1 MVTMELVLKQ
11 VLLVEEMVLVEPKV
25 DLLVLVHGVTAQLVA
40 VAVVLQVYFM
50 MVLLLLEL
58 AVEAAAVDQVV
69 VSTVVV
75 LLMVA
80 ILVETIKLLLKV

>member
-1 MVTMELVLKQ
+1 MELVVKQ
-11 VLLVEEMVLVEPKV
+11 VLLVVVTVLVEPKV
-25 DLLVLVHGVTAQLVA
+25 DLLVLVHGVTAQLVV
-40 VAVVLQVYFM
+40 VAVVLQVYSIMEFSSQ
-50 MVLLLLEL
+50 VL

-80 ILVETIKLLLKV
+80 ILVEIVNLLLKV